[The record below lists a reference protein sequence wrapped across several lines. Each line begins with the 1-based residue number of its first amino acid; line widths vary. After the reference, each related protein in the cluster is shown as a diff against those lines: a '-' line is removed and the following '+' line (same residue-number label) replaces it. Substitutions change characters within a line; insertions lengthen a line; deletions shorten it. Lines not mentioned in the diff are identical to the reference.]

1 MNNFIEWELLRNY
14 TTFIGVVFMV
24 VEATKDMYLIRK
36 IPTKYYS
43 MIISFLLLCSV
54 NYVSNTFICTDMIL
68 YILSSISIS
77 MGANGVS
84 DFNKKKGI
92 DKNEL

>member
-14 TTFIGVVFMV
+14 TTFIGIVFMV
-24 VEATKDMYLIRK
+24 VEATKGIIGIRK

-43 MIISFLLLCSV
+43 MLVSFGLLCAV
-54 NYVSNTFICTDMIL
+54 NYVSNTFKVEDMVL
-68 YILSSISIS
+68 YMLSSISIS

-84 DFNKKKGI
+84 NFNKTLKGN
-92 DKNEL
+92 DK